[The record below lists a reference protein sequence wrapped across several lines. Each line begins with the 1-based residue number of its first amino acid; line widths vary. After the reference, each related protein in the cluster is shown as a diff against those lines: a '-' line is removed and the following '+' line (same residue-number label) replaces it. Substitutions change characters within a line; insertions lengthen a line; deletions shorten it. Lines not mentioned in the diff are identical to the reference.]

1 MTDFEIKNNLL
12 NEIKEL
18 ANKKYGVENTYAAL
32 WGSASALLNKAQLEV
47 MKKTFSE

>member
-1 MTDFEIKNNLL
+1 MTNQNLL

-18 ANKKYGVENTYAAL
+18 ANKKYGIENTYAAL
-32 WGSASALLNKAQLEV
+32 WGSASALLNEFQLEI

>member
-18 ANKKYGVENTYAAL
+18 ANKKYGKDNTYHVL
-32 WGSASALLNKAQLEV
+32 WGSASALLTKEQLEI
-47 MKKTFSE
+47 MKSVFS

>member
-1 MTDFEIKNNLL
+1 MTNQNLL

-18 ANKKYGVENTYAAL
+18 AEKKYGSENSYAAL
-32 WGSASALLNKAQLEV
+32 WGSASVFLNEVQLEV